1 MLHPRGVYRVL
12 LICRII
18 LLLLRIQG
26 VGGWG
31 QLVTTQDAVGASA
44 SKSFCMGHAEELTY
58 SLNPRIR
65 RIAE

>member
-44 SKSFCMGHAEELTY
+44 SKLLYGTWERTHIFSESSYTSY
-58 SLNPRIR
+58 N
-65 RIAE
+65 